1 LVTPL
6 PSRFNGQPGRVL
18 VTLRSEAAAPTF
30 DPATLWRLFKLTPA
44 EARLALA
51 IAAGRS
57 LAQIGGEHQVS
68 ENTLRTQLASILRKT
83 GTANQRELVRILNL
97 LPLLYRPAAPGV
109 APVPPVR

>member
-1 LVTPL
+1 MSDHHEIIGGEHGLVVEHGEDDGRMRAVAVIIVGQHAVGDAA

-68 ENTLRTQLASILRKT
+68 ENTLRTQLA
-83 GTANQRELVRILNL
+83 
-97 LPLLYRPAAPGV
+97 
-109 APVPPVR
+109 